1 MMGEVK
7 QVIVVRN
14 DIGMKRGE
22 LASQVA
28 ATSVKFL
35 LENNESE
42 RGDQV
47 FVNLSSNE
55 ATWLTGSFSQEVVG
69 ADSERQLQDILL
81 RAKFMGIEA
90 HTSTKDDK
98 LTCVAL
104 GPDDSGILERLV
116 HKLKPIR

>member
-1 MMGEVK
+1 MMSDVK
-7 QVIVVRN
+7 QVIIVRN
-14 DIGMKRGE
+14 DISLKKGE
-22 LASQVA
+22 LAAQVA
-28 ATSVKFL
+28 AVSVKFL

-47 FVNLSSNE
+47 FVNLSNNE

-69 ADSERQLQDILL
+69 ADSEAQLNDILL

-90 HTSTKDDK
+90 HTSVKNDK

-104 GPDDSGILERLV
+104 GPDESGILERLV